1 MKKYKTMKRKIGQMA
16 TPKDF
21 PILQGKISEIST
33 LWEKKLSF
41 LNQAEDILKAN

>member
-1 MKKYKTMKRKIGQMA
+1 MKRKIGQMA

-33 LWEKKLSF
+33 FMGEETFVLESGGRYTESEL
-41 LNQAEDILKAN
+41 EPKA